1 MKFNS
6 NINTID
12 AIKKEHLEE
21 HILEMFID
29 ILKKLNIKGK
39 DSKKI
44 RQILLH
50 YCYELTLS

>member
-12 AIKKEHLEE
+12 VTKKEHLKE

-29 ILKKLNIKGK
+29 ILKKLNSKGK

>member
-12 AIKKEHLEE
+12 VIKKEHLKE

-29 ILKKLNIKGK
+29 ILKKLNSKGK